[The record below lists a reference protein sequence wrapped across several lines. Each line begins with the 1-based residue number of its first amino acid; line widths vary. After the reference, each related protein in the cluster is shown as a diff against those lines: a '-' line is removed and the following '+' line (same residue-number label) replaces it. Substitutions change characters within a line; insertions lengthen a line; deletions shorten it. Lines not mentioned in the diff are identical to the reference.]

1 MKEREPLPAWIAEE
15 QHERLRMEKVMA
27 DIEYLREKYSLDA
40 DELGEIAK
48 AELRIC
54 EQIDK
59 AEQLMREKVKKELSG
74 T

>member
-1 MKEREPLPAWIAEE
+1 MKEREPLPAWVAEE
-15 QHERLRMEKVMA
+15 QRQRLRMEKAMA
-27 DIEYLREKYSLDA
+27 NLEYLAKRYVLDA

-59 AEQLMREKVKKELSG
+59 AERLMREKIKKELSG